1 MTAVDSANKAKA
13 RAAFLDFLRILAAF
27 LVIVN
32 HTNSHVF
39 KALTPVDSQWHLS
52 ILWYYLSKTAVPLF
66 IMISGACLLG
76 KRDSYA
82 KTGRRILRTLLALVL
97 ASYLYFLWDAWV
109 NYGLWPRAV
118 DFGALFGKIWRGEI
132 TDGFWYLPLY
142 LGLLLTLLWGAVA
155 ALGLWMLALLRQ
167 YSAEAPTAMAA
178 GAAYYVALILP
189 LGAACWVFPILSRCA
204 MSFGALNKT
213 ALKFSAGHLP
223 STVVLVLMTAEIAR
237 LSVRWLFPLAFMPA
251 VLMLL
256 WSLFIE
262 PAFKKHGAGIAA
274 ETEQENTEDAADA
287 SEKE

>member
-66 IMISGACLLG
+66 IIISGACLLG

-82 KTGRRILRTLLALVL
+82 KTGRRILRTVLALVL

-142 LGLLLTLLWGAVA
+142 LGLLLTLPLWQRMASAMEKRDYEYLMALTFAVGAAWPLLSHYVPV
-155 ALGLWMLALLRQ
+155 LALPKYLDQLIPCAYLGPAAIPFSLRR
-167 YSAEAPTAMAA
+167 
-178 GAAYYVALILP
+178 
-189 LGAACWVFPILSRCA
+189 SRWLCRWP
-204 MSFGALNKT
+204 
-213 ALKFSAGHLP
+213 SAG
-223 STVVLVLMTAEIAR
+223 R
-237 LSVRWLFPLAFMPA
+237 
-251 VLMLL
+251 
-256 WSLFIE
+256 
-262 PAFKKHGAGIAA
+262 
-274 ETEQENTEDAADA
+274 
-287 SEKE
+287 

>member
-1 MTAVDSANKAKA
+1 MLGRVFRYQGWLW
-13 RAAFLDFLRILAAF
+13 RALNTLTDILA
-27 LVIVN
+27 LSVLWLLCSI
-32 HTNSHVF
+32 
-39 KALTPVDSQWHLS
+39 PV
-52 ILWYYLSKTAVPLF
+52 
-66 IMISGACLLG
+66 
-76 KRDSYA
+76 
-82 KTGRRILRTLLALVL
+82 
-97 ASYLYFLWDAWV
+97 
-109 NYGLWPRAV
+109 
-118 DFGALFGKIWRGEI
+118 
-132 TDGFWYLPLY
+132 
-142 LGLLLTLLWGAVA
+142 LTLGAA
-155 ALGLWMLALLRQ
+155 TTALYDSVVRCIRYKQSGPYELALLRQ

-213 ALKFSAGHLP
+213 ALKLAAGHLP

-256 WSLFIE
+256 WSLFTE

-274 ETEQENTEDAADA
+274 ETEQQNTEDAADA